1 MLLLLLILLPFCLG
15 LTACLMKG
23 SQAAP
28 RLMALGA
35 AVALVAISIYTVGI
49 AKPITFSAQW
59 LPQLGASFS
68 LLGDGLSTMLT
79 ALTGIVLLAVMVMQ
93 QNKYV
98 ESPHIFYGLLLMSV
112 AGINGVFLAAD
123 GLLFYFFWE
132 LALIPVYFLCSRW
145 GGERRIPVTFKFF
158 IYTFVGS
165 LMMLAGLVYIYL
177 QTSGAALSVGSSG
190 FTTYPLLS
198 AMQGG
203 GEGHSYAWPNM
214 LAAARMLPAGTQLWV
229 FALIFIAFA
238 IKMPIFPLHTWQPDT
253 YESSPTPVTI
263 ILSALMVKM
272 GIYGVVRWVLPFFPD
287 AVAQYGNIIIALAVI
302 GIVYAS
308 CIAMMQTDLKRL
320 VAYSS
325 IAHMGLMIA
334 AAFSMQSPDAAHAEL
349 NSSYNGLLVQM
360 FNHGINITGMW
371 LLVQMVEERYG
382 TRDMTKLGGMAQGA
396 PWMSVALLI
405 IAFANI
411 ALPLTNGFI
420 GEFMLFNGIFQSAS
434 QYHIVFMAAAG
445 LGVILGAI
453 YTLTMVQRVAY
464 GSTAEGI
471 ITQDLSVNEWFALA
485 IVISLII
492 FLGVYPQPLLNLVS
506 I

>member
-1 MLLLLLILLPFCLG
+1 MSLLLLILIPLVAGILCFLIKPAAKHLALAAASG
-15 LTACLMKG
+15 LTGLG
-23 SQAAP
+23 I
-28 RLMALGA
+28 GA
-35 AVALVAISIYTVGI
+35 AVGAHNAPL
-49 AKPITFSAQW
+49 TFSSAW
-59 LPQLGASFS
+59 MPQLGASFS

-79 ALTGIVLLAVMVMQ
+79 MLSGIVLLVVMLMQ
-93 QNKYV
+93 MNKEV
-98 ESPHIFYGLLLMSV
+98 ESPHAFYGLMLMSI

-165 LMMLAGLVYIYL
+165 LMMLAGLIYLYL
-177 QTSGAALSVGSSG
+177 QTPDA
-190 FTTYPLLS
+190 
-198 AMQGG
+198 
-203 GEGHSYAWPNM
+203 HSYAWADM
-214 LAAARMLPAGTQLWV
+214 VKAAQGLPAGTQLWV

-238 IKMPIFPLHTWQPDT
+238 IKMPLFPFHTWQPDT

-272 GIYGVVRWVLPFFPD
+272 GIYGVIRWVLPFFPE
-287 AVAQYGNIIIALAVI
+287 AVAQWGNIIIALAVI

-371 LLVQMVEERYG
+371 LLVQMVESRYG
-382 TRDMTKLGGMAQGA
+382 TRDTTKLGGMAGSA
-396 PWMSVALLI
+396 PWMSIALLI
-405 IAFANI
+405 VAFANI

-434 QYHIVFMAAAG
+434 QYHILFMVLAG
-445 LGVILGAI
+445 LGVILGAV

-464 GSTAEGI
+464 GNGVEGI
-471 ITQDLSVNEWFALA
+471 ITTDLTVNEWCALA
-485 IVISLII
+485 IIISLII
-492 FLGVYPQPLLNLVS
+492 FLGIYPQPLLNLVAV
-506 I
+506 